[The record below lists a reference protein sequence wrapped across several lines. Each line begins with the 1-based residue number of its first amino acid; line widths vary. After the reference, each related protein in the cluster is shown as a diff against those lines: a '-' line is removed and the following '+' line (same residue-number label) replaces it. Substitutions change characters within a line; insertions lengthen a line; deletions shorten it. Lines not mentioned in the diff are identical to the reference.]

1 MSIPTNND
9 WIIYRQFH
17 STETAV
23 TKVFNDLLLAA
34 DDGEVSALC
43 LLDLT
48 AAFDTVDQD
57 LMLLKLER
65 QFGLHGIVLKC
76 FQSYLCDRT
85 FRVIYNGSALFTSL
99 APYHKDRYSARGCL
113 LCTPL
118 ILKRRSMSTALIM
131 MLTLMTCSCICIV
144 SATTRRLLLRN
155 LTLCHGY

>member
-1 MSIPTNND
+1 MPPRQSA
-9 WIIYRQFH
+9 YRQFH

-34 DDGEVSALC
+34 DGGEVSALC

-48 AAFDTVDQD
+48 AAFDTVDHD

-65 QFGLHGIVLKC
+65 QFGLRGIVLKW
-76 FQSYLCDRT
+76 FQWESSR
-85 FRVIYNGSALFTSL
+85 IYVTGHLELFTTAVCRALFTSL

-118 ILKRRSMSTALIM
+118 ISKRRSTSMA
-131 MLTLMTCSCICIV
+131 
-144 SATTRRLLLRN
+144 
-155 LTLCHGY
+155 